1 MIKFNNSYS
10 FLKTHFL
17 ILVFGSLFFSACNSS
32 KKAAATAPI
41 QAEKRVG
48 SAHEEE
54 ALSSKN
60 LFRFEYNFFNA
71 NTEKILGNYDE
82 AVKLYLAA
90 LDANPKNPAAM
101 YELASILEQK
111 QNYVQ
116 ALYYSKKAAMIEPD
130 NIWFQLLYINC
141 LKDNRKW
148 SEVILTYQKLIKQH
162 PNDIE
167 YYYELANAYLLVK
180 KTNEAFKVFDELEQ
194 RFGFN
199 KDISLQK
206 ISVYQIIHN
215 SDKAIEET
223 QKLIKEF
230 PDEYS
235 YYGILGDLYQD
246 RGESSKAFE
255 AYKKMLEISP
265 DNPYVHITLANYYS
279 KQKQDHKAFEET
291 IIAFKS
297 KDLDIDT
304 KIKMLMSYY
313 YVTEADAQFKAD
325 ADTLCKIVIQV
336 HPNEAKAFAIYGDFL
351 YRDKKMAEAR
361 TQYRKAIE
369 LDKEKYALWSQL
381 LVIDSELGDNESLL
395 KESKEAMELF
405 PTQPIPYLFNGVTN
419 LQFKNYNEAITS
431 LNQGKEYVVENPN
444 LLSQFYGYIGDAQY
458 QLKNYTESDVAFDN
472 SLKADKNNVV
482 VLNNYAYYLSL
493 RNVNLEKAEAMSK
506 RSNELEPNNSS
517 YQDTYGWVLYKM
529 GKYND
534 AKIWIGK
541 AIDNMGTSN
550 GTLLEHY
557 GDILYKLGDIENALK
572 YWGNAKKAGDVSDLI
587 DKKIADKKLY
597 E

>member
-1 MIKFNNSYS
+1 LIKFNNHYS
-10 FLKTHFL
+10 FFQTRFL
-17 ILVFGSLFFSACNSS
+17 IVVFSSLLFFACNTS
-32 KKAAATAPI
+32 KKTTAPI
-41 QAEKRVG
+41 QAEKRIG
-48 SAHEEE
+48 GAHEEE
-54 ALSSKN
+54 ALSSKA
-60 LFRFEYNFFNA
+60 LLRFEYNFFNG

-82 AVKLYLAA
+82 ALRLYLAA
-90 LDANPKNPAAM
+90 LDANPKSAAAM

-111 QNYVQ
+111 QNYQQ
-116 ALYYSKKAAMIEPD
+116 ALHYSKKAAMLEPD
-130 NIWFQLLYINC
+130 NIWFQLLYISC

-148 SEVILTYQKLIKQH
+148 PEVVTAYQKLTKQH

-167 YYYELANAYLLVK
+167 YYYELANAYLLLK
-180 KTNEAFKVFDELEQ
+180 KTNEAFKVFDDLEK

-223 QKLIKEF
+223 KKLIKEF

-246 RGESSKAFE
+246 RGESAKAFE

-279 KQKQDHKAFEET
+279 KQKQDNKAFEET

-313 YVTEADAQFKAD
+313 YVTEADTRFKAD
-325 ADTLCKIVIQV
+325 ADTLCKIVVQV
-336 HPNEAKAFAIYGDFL
+336 HPNEAKAYAIYGDFL
-351 YRDKKMAEAR
+351 YRDKKIAEAR
-361 TQYRKAIE
+361 IQYRKAIE

-395 KESKEAMELF
+395 KESKDAMELF

-419 LQFKNYNEAITS
+419 LQFKNYNEAIS
-431 LNQGKEYVVENPN
+431 ALSQGKDYVVENPN

-458 QLKNYTESDVAFDN
+458 QLKNYVASDAAFDN
-472 SLKADKNNVV
+472 SLKADKNNVI

-529 GKYND
+529 GKYED
-534 AKIWIGK
+534 AKTWIGK
-541 AIDNMGTSN
+541 AIANMGTSN

-557 GDILYKLGDIENALK
+557 GDILYKLGDVENALK
-572 YWGNAKKAGDVSDLI
+572 YWQNARKAGDVSDFI